1 MKQVDVVVVSFN
13 SRAVLRSCVEPLA
26 SVDGLRVIVVD
37 NNSSDGSLDAVA
49 DLDIHRIPLM
59 DNRGFSFG
67 CNKGWRTGSGEFV
80 LLLNPDARL
89 MPEDLGRMLASF
101 EAHPGAGAVAPR
113 IRGKDGSL
121 DYSLRRFPRI
131 RSRFAQAFFLQRLA
145 PNAPWADEVIR
156 DRRVYDR
163 PGFAEWVSGACIV
176 IRRSALERVDGMD
189 EGFFLYCE
197 DLDLCRR
204 LWDAGYEVWYEP
216 SAVCV
221 HEGGRSAPRAR
232 LLPVLAAS
240 RLRYAAKH
248 FGALARAAERLGILT
263 GCVTHLV
270 VSKGGRQVRAGHA
283 RALAVA
289 VQPSGSRRVK
299 TSA

>member
-1 MKQVDVVVVSFN
+1 M
-13 SRAVLRSCVEPLA
+13 
-26 SVDGLRVIVVD
+26 
-37 NNSSDGSLDAVA
+37 
-49 DLDIHRIPLM
+49 
-59 DNRGFSFG
+59 
-67 CNKGWRTGSGEFV
+67 
-80 LLLNPDARL
+80 LLLNPDARRC
-89 MPEDLGRMLASF
+89 PKTSTGFSRPSRSI
-101 EAHPGAGAVAPR
+101 PGGAVAPR
-113 IRGKDGSL
+113 ILGEDGSL

-131 RSRFAQAFFLQRLA
+131 RSRFAQAFFLHRSLRTRHGPTRSYA
-145 PNAPWADEVIR
+145 IGGCTTGLDSRNGSPVHALS
-156 DRRVYDR
+156 
-163 PGFAEWVSGACIV
+163 SG
-176 IRRSALERVDGMD
+176 RSALERVDGMD